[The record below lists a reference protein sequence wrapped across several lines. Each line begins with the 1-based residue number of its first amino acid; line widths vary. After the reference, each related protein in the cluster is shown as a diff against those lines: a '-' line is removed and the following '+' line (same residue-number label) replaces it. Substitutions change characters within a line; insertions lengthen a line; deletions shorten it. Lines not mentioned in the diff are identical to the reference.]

1 MPHATC
7 HMPHATCHMPHATC
21 HMPHA
26 TCHMTTSNRQQKSET
41 VGESKKTKQL
51 TPFGFSQIPS
61 HAVSSD

>member
-1 MPHATC
+1 MINTNRMSHDPFVLRNYE
-7 HMPHATCHMPHATC
+7 PL
-21 HMPHA
+21 A

-61 HAVSSD
+61 II

>member
-1 MPHATC
+1 MINTNRMSHDPFVLRNYEPLATC
-7 HMPHATCHMPHATC
+7 HMP
-21 HMPHA
+21 
-26 TCHMTTSNRQQKSET
+26 TSNRQQKSET